1 MIALLLALLVVV
13 VGLAVAVAVGRI
25 PVTGMDAPT
34 STSPYDGLPE
44 GPVTDH
50 DLEQLRFDQTM
61 RGYRMTQVDGVIDR
75 LRDELLERDHEI
87 ARLRGDHEPAVEER
101 VNDPLL
107 APDESDPA

>member
-25 PVTGMDAPT
+25 PVTGMGDPT
-34 STSPYDGLPE
+34 TTSPYEGLPE
-44 GPVTDH
+44 GPVTDE

-61 RGYRMTQVDGVIDR
+61 RGYRMNQVDGVIDR

-87 ARLRGDHEPAVEER
+87 ARLRGDDEPVAEER
-101 VNDPLL
+101 VNNPAL